1 MLEVSCPRARQQLT
15 LSPQVQHAD
24 THDVIKRAKERKH
37 DDILKLLV
45 KVASTGLGIRQLVA
59 IRVSNNAS
67 NAFLQANCK

>member
-37 DDILKLLV
+37 DDILKV
-45 KVASTGLGIRQLVA
+45 EKAQDE
-59 IRVSNNAS
+59 
-67 NAFLQANCK
+67 K